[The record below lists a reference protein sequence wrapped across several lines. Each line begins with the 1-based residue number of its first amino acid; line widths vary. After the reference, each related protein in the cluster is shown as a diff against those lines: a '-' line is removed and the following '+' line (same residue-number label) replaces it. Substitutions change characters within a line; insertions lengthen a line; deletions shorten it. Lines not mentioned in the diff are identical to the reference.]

1 MSEENV
7 KLVYRSVESL
17 SRKDLDGFL
26 ALLADDVRLQPQLG
40 EGEQGRDAIR
50 RWWKIVVEGISDL
63 SIEVVEVREV
73 ADDLTLTTA
82 RVGGRGRTSAMPFD
96 QTYRVPARWREGK
109 CVWWGVFLGEQDAL
123 EAAGL
128 SE

>member
-1 MSEENV
+1 MHC
-7 KLVYRSVESL
+7 
-17 SRKDLDGFL
+17 
-26 ALLADDVRLQPQLG
+26 LADDVRLQPQLG

>member
-1 MSEENV
+1 MSQKNV
-7 KLVYRSVESL
+7 ELVYRSVECL

-26 ALLADDVRLQPQLG
+26 ALLADDVRVQPQLG
-40 EGEQGRDAIR
+40 EGERGHDAIR
-50 RWWKIVVEGISDL
+50 RWWKITIEGISDL

-82 RVGGRGRTSAMPFD
+82 RVGGRGGTSAIPFD

-109 CVWWGVFLGEQDAL
+109 CVWWGVFLAEQDAL

>member
-7 KLVYRSVESL
+7 ELVYQCVESL

-26 ALLADDVRLQPQLG
+26 ALLADDVRVQPQLR
-40 EGEQGRDAIR
+40 EGEQGRNAIR
-50 RWWKIVVEGISDL
+50 RWWKYAVEGIVDL
-63 SIEVVEVREV
+63 SIEVVEVREI

-82 RVGGRGRTSAMPFD
+82 RVGGRGGTSAVPFD
-96 QTYRVPARWREGK
+96 QMYRVPARWREGK

-128 SE
+128 TE